1 MIWFMSFNSSIL
13 WLVMMEDQVHFRM
26 SSLREI
32 AAATSNIQAM
42 TTTCELS
49 DDMSCVI
56 DVV

>member
-1 MIWFMSFNSSIL
+1 MSFNSSIL